1 MIISTAWQIKNLQC
15 YSDISKNEKEKLL
28 PTEGYIFLKCNYGIM
43 HSNIFV
49 IFTLLKNALLK
60 KQKMRI
66 PIDVLYNEVRSK
78 YQGFR
83 IIWFFYLNI
92 ASYI

>member
-1 MIISTAWQIKNLQC
+1 MRKKNYC
-15 YSDISKNEKEKLL
+15 PHRPIY
-28 PTEGYIFLKCNYGIM
+28 FFKCNYRIM

-60 KQKMRI
+60 KQKMRS

-78 YQGFR
+78 YQGIR
-83 IIWFFYLNI
+83 IMFFT
-92 ASYI
+92 